1 MTNEEAIEIIKN
13 MSICLARGNGKL
25 QFFTVFTALKI
36 AIEALEKQIPK
47 KPLLVPDGKSKIY
60 TFKCPTCG
68 QAMYRVRLFCDDCGQ
83 AIDWSKGAD
92 IYDPV

>member
-1 MTNEEAIEIIKN
+1 MTYEEALLILLETIMPVDKEN
-13 MSICLARGNGKL
+13 E
-25 QFFTVFTALKI
+25 ALEK

-47 KPLLVPDGKSKIY
+47 KPLLVPDGKSKIH

-83 AIDWSKGAD
+83 AIDWSNEK
-92 IYDPV
+92 